1 MVLIP
6 ALILAAATSPN
17 PTHITVDQPF
27 TTSASATQNVTTL
40 TETADLFTLLHDA
53 KTVIMHDF
61 ALDADTSVILDLE
74 RRNIISENATFRLNE
89 AGTFA
94 APDVV
99 MLGGTVAGDSESLVY
114 LAFSDNITMGYIKT
128 NGDQYIISSGPTDQ
142 NLDTVIYNMAN
153 LPEGAI
159 NFIEMACN
167 AIQIPDE
174 FRTSNAEG
182 NRDLAGMGGPVC
194 RVADVS
200 IETDT
205 EFLTDLFGG
214 NATDAADYATM
225 LTGAVSEV
233 YEQDLNVILN
243 ISFLRIWT
251 TTDPWNQNGGTVDQ
265 LFQFRDYWNANM
277 TSEDRSAAHFFSGRG
292 LGGGVA
298 YVGALC
304 YPNFDYALSANL
316 NGFFPYPL
324 QNGSSQ
330 NWDFMVTA
338 HEWGHNFGAPHT
350 HQQSP
355 LANIDNCGN
364 GDCSQVPGTI
374 MSYCH
379 TCSGGMVN
387 INVNFHPQNINSWML
402 AFLDD
407 SGQWA
412 GDGAQCDLTGNP
424 LCNPNTCLADVNGD
438 GMVTPTDFTAWVNAF
453 NNNLPGCDQNGDGAC
468 TPTDF
473 TAWVANFNAGCS

>member
-1 MVLIP
+1 M
-6 ALILAAATSPN
+6 AAAAGPN
-17 PTHITVDQPF
+17 PTHVTVDQPF

-40 TETADLFTLLHDA
+40 TETADMFTLLNDA

-61 ALDADTSVILDLE
+61 ALDANTSVILDLE
-74 RRNIISENATFRLNE
+74 RRNIIGENATLRLNE
-89 AGTFA
+89 NGTLD
-94 APDVV
+94 APNVV
-99 MLGGTVAGDSESLVY
+99 MLGGSVAGDDDSLVY
-114 LAFSDNITMGYIKT
+114 LAFSENITMGYIKT
-128 NGDQYIISSGPTDQ
+128 NGEQYIISSGPTGQ
-142 NLDTVIYNMAN
+142 GLDTIVYNTAD

-159 NFIEMACN
+159 NFIDTACN
-167 AIQIPDE
+167 AIPIPDE
-174 FRTSNAEG
+174 FKNNNAG
-182 NRDLAGMGGPVC
+182 DAPGMAALGGPVC
-194 RVADVS
+194 RVADVA

-205 EFLTDLFGG
+205 EFRTSLFGG

-225 LTGAVSEV
+225 LTGAVSEI
-233 YEQDLNVILN
+233 YENDLNVILN

-251 TTDPWNQNGGTVDQ
+251 TTDPWTQNGGTIDQ
-265 LFQFRDYWNANM
+265 FFQFQDYWNANM
-277 TSEDRSAAHFFSGRG
+277 TGEVRHGAHFLSGRG

-298 YVGALC
+298 YLNAMCVED
-304 YPNFDYALSANL
+304 FDYALSANL

-324 QNGSSQ
+324 QNGSNQ
-330 NWDFMVTA
+330 NWDLFVTA

-350 HQQSP
+350 HQQSGLP
-355 LANIDNCGN
+355 NIDNCGN

-402 AFLDD
+402 PFLD
-407 SGQWA
+407 
-412 GDGAQCDLTGNP
+412 GASCDMTGNP
-424 LCNPNTCLADVNGD
+424 LCNTGTCLADVNGD
-438 GMVTPTDFTAWVNAF
+438 GAVTPTDFTAWVNAF
-453 NNNLPGCDQNGDGAC
+453 NNNLPECDQNGDGAC